1 MLQIYEI
8 FSNIGTLTLLNFK
21 ISGLTIWGR
30 LSENLLEQQETN

>member
-21 ISGLTIWGR
+21 ISGLAIFNSQY
-30 LSENLLEQQETN
+30 LFNHK